1 MIQFESKVKIIPY
14 SQTRVYDK
22 VSDLSS
28 LGSIAGKIPQDK
40 VSDFEFDADNVRFSM
55 SPIGKIAL
63 RIVDRE
69 PEKCVKFESVD
80 APLAFNLWIQI
91 VPMGEEECKIK
102 LTLKAEL
109 SHFVKGMVE
118 KPLQDGLDKMADMLS
133 VITY

>member
-1 MIQFESKVKIIPY
+1 MTHFESKIKTIPY

-22 VSDLSS
+22 VSDLSNLS
-28 LGSIAGKIPQDK
+28 SIADKIPQDK
-40 VSDFEFDADNVRFSM
+40 VSDFKSDTDSVCFSM
-55 SPIGKIAL
+55 SPVGKIAL

-80 APLAFNLWIQI
+80 APLPFNLWIQI
-91 VPMGEEECKIK
+91 VPLGEDECKIK

-109 SHFVKGMVE
+109 NPFIKSMVQ
-118 KPLQDGLDKMADMLS
+118 KPLQDGLDKMAEMLS

>member
-80 APLAFNLWIQI
+80 APLAFNLPRVSDMPGSRAVRCGI
-91 VPMGEEECKIK
+91 PAAY
-102 LTLKAEL
+102 TLSTQDIISSK
-109 SHFVKGMVE
+109 SGFE
-118 KPLQDGLDKMADMLS
+118 KRR
-133 VITY
+133 I